1 MKKEYILI
9 KSEKYKVTLS
19 FEEKDFD
26 YYTDVYVELFFY
38 NQSII
43 LFKDNLLALKNI
55 IDRYHKNS
63 ACLDIRLDEKMLGI
77 SLNDYYRG
85 IYEEKIPDHLTQ
97 DRQGRWIGEK
107 YCYFQVLEYATW
119 IYRYDKKVILKV
131 TPFFG
136 RFAENDYVQ
145 QYDKFIRKYN
155 DVFREP
161 VSSQQLEN
169 MKKIIYQLYNK

>member
-9 KSEKYKVTLS
+9 KNEKYKVTLS
-19 FEEKDFD
+19 FEEIDFD

-55 IDRYHKNS
+55 IDQYHENS

-85 IYEEKIPDHLTQ
+85 IYEEKIPDHLTL
-97 DRQGRWIGEK
+97 DWQGRWIGEK
-107 YCYFQVLEYATW
+107 YCYFQVPEYATW
-119 IYRYDKKVILKV
+119 IYRYDEKVILKV
-131 TPFFG
+131 TPFFD
-136 RFAENDYVQ
+136 RFAEDDYVQ
-145 QYDKFIRKYN
+145 EYDKFIRKYN
-155 DVFREP
+155 DVFREH